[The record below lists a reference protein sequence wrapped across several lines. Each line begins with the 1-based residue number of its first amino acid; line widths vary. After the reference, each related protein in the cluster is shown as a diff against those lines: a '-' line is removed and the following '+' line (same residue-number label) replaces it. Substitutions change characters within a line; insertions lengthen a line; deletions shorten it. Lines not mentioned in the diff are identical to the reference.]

1 MRLLSSE
8 NKNSQSAWDERFG
21 REHLNA
27 PLKDDDYRDVMVDIY
42 EKCYLKG
49 AGNMIRLKEPSL
61 VGSNRLE
68 IQGVIVSVKG
78 KIPWKDM
85 LLQTGDWIF

>member
-1 MRLLSSE
+1 
-8 NKNSQSAWDERFG
+8 
-21 REHLNA
+21 
-27 PLKDDDYRDVMVDIY
+27 
-42 EKCYLKG
+42 
-49 AGNMIRLKEPSL
+49 MIRLKEPSL